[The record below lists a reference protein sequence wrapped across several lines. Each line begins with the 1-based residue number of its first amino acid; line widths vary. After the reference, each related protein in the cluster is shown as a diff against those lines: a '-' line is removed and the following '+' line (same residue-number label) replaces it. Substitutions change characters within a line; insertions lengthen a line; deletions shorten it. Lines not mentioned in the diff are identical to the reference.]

1 MVARNGEVFLNNF
14 EGVVRSPRRKERM
27 ETHEDELSEQL
38 GTLLNSFRLLYACN
52 LRDLLLSNPKR
63 KSPILRK
70 KEAVK

>member
-1 MVARNGEVFLNNF
+1 MNNF

-27 ETHEDELSEQL
+27 ETYEDELSEQL

-52 LRDLLLSNPKR
+52 LRDLLLSNSKR

-70 KEAVK
+70 KEDVK